1 MSMPDVLAYYQD
13 REVLVTG
20 CSSGIGGAT
29 AQKLQAAGAKVIGV
43 DIKPP
48 PEPLAEFIETDLG
61 NYDSIRAAVARLAA
75 PIWGVFNCAGLSG
88 GGGDPVTVLR
98 INFLGLRELNEA
110 VVPLIPN
117 GGAIVSVASGAGQDY
132 AVNAANN
139 IGLVRTKTFQEAE
152 AWVAEHES
160 YVRERGGYPV
170 SKESLVLYTLDRC
183 IDLAASGV
191 RINVIGPGVTDTPML
206 QDSAKIY
213 GMEHLMNMFKPLGRV
228 ATAEE
233 QANILIYLNSDSAS
247 YINGQP
253 IWSDGGVISR
263 RIVADVLEGDH

>member
-1 MSMPDVLAYYQD
+1 MADVLAYYKD

-20 CSSGIGGAT
+20 CSSGIGSAT
-29 AQKLQAAGAKVIGV
+29 AQKLQTAGAKVIGV

-48 PEPLAEFIETDLG
+48 SGRLWKFIETDIG
-61 NYDSIRAAVARLAA
+61 DYNSIRDTVSRLES
-75 PIWGVFNCAGLSG
+75 PIWAVFNCAGLSG
-88 GGGDPVTVLR
+88 GAADPVTVLR
-98 INFLGLRELNEA
+98 VNFLGLRELNEG
-110 VVPLIPN
+110 VVPLIPS
-117 GGAIVSVASGAGQDY
+117 GGAIVSTASGAGQDY
-132 AVNAANN
+132 AVNAATN
-139 IGLVRTKTFQEAE
+139 IGLVRTKSFPEGE
-152 AWVAEHES
+152 AWVTEHES

-183 IDLAASGV
+183 IDLAASGI

-213 GMEHLMNMFKPLGRV
+213 GMDYLMNLFKPLGRV

-247 YINGQP
+247 YVNGQP
-253 IWSDGGVISR
+253 VWSDGGVISR
-263 RIVADVLEGDH
+263 RIVANVLEGDH